1 MRFLHIDQAV
11 DYLLSYSP
19 EKQTG
24 ETYTL
29 GRMKEMMNRLG
40 NPQNDIPAVHVAG
53 TSGKT
58 STCYYIRALLQ
69 AHGVRTGLTASPHIS
84 SITERVQVNGEPL
97 ADDIFLRYLEHF
109 LDLIEPWSNL
119 RPTYF
124 ELLTAFA
131 FWVFKQEKVEWM
143 IVEVGLGGLLDA
155 TNVISLQ
162 HKVCVITPIG
172 LDHTQI
178 LGGTVAEIAYQKA
191 GIITPGSVVFAP
203 EQHSDADNVIRRVAA
218 DRHASLRVVDTTS
231 DITGESPAFQQR
243 NFILARRVIDYIA
256 SKNDYA
262 PAGNVDL
269 SDLITCT
276 PPGRFEVYK
285 IAGKQVVLDGAHNPQ
300 KLAAFLE
307 ALQARFDRPRA
318 WVVGFIEAPD
328 TKIDECTAMISN
340 EMDTYIATQF
350 GVAQDIKGRRSVGA
364 TDVAARLRQHGAA
377 VEAENDADAA
387 LLSALQTKQRTVIVT
402 GSLYLVAALRPKL
415 QALSATSR

>member
-1 MRFLHIDQAV
+1 MPTCFTHIDQAV
-11 DYLLSYSP
+11 DYLLTYSP

-29 GRMKEMMNRLG
+29 GRMKEMMSRLG

-97 ADDIFLRYLEHF
+97 ADDAFLRYLERF
-109 LDLIEPWSNL
+109 LDLIKPWGDL

-143 IVEVGLGGLLDA
+143 VVEVGLGGLLDA
-155 TNVISLQ
+155 TNVISSP

-172 LDHTQI
+172 LDHTQV
-178 LGGTVAEIAYQKA
+178 LGSTLAEIAYQKA
-191 GIITPGSVVFAP
+191 GIITPGSVVFVP
-203 EQHSDADNVIRRVAA
+203 EQHPEADSTIRQVAA
-218 DRHASLRVVDTTS
+218 NQHAPLRAEATESEVTN
-231 DITGESPAFQQR
+231 ESPAFQQR
-243 NFILARRVIDYIA
+243 NFALARRVVEYIA
-256 SKNDYA
+256 NKNGYA
-262 PAGNVDL
+262 PTVSADL
-269 SDLITCT
+269 PGLIAQS
-276 PPGRFEVYK
+276 PPGRFELYE

-307 ALQARFDRPRA
+307 ALHAKLDSPRV
-318 WVVGFIEAPD
+318 WVVGFISAPD

-340 EMDTYIATQF
+340 ETDSYIATQF
-350 GVAQDIKGRRSVGA
+350 SVGQDIKGRQSVGA
-364 TDVAARLRQHGAA
+364 IDIAARLRQAGTA
-377 VEAENDADAA
+377 VEVENDAETA
-387 LLSALQTKQRTVIVT
+387 LLRALQMKQRTVVVT
-402 GSLYLVAALRPKL
+402 GSLYLVAVLRPKL
-415 QALSATSR
+415 QALSAT